1 MPDSRP
7 ALAALGLWLGL
18 LAAATGPQAATISL
32 RADPWC
38 PYNCRPDAERPG
50 YLIEL
55 ARAVFE
61 PLGHRIDYRTLG
73 WKRTIEAVRRG
84 EVDGLAGA
92 GVEDAPDLVFPDEP
106 AGVAEPVIA
115 VRRGEAFTFTGPASL
130 EGRVIGA
137 ILGYEFGGP
146 VEDHLRR
153 HARDGRRVQW
163 VSGTDG
169 AVQNLRKLLAG
180 RIDGALDDRA
190 VIDHYARELGIGER
204 LELVGLGVR
213 QPIGLAF
220 SPRRPEAEA
229 HARAFAEGVR
239 RLRASGELAAI
250 LARYGLA
257 DWRAEP
263 GSGR

>member
-1 MPDSRP
+1 MPNLAR
-7 ALAALGLWLGL
+7 ATAALGLLVGL
-18 LAAATGPQAATISL
+18 IAGTAAHAATISL

-38 PYNCRPDAERPG
+38 PYNCRPEAERPG

-61 PLGHRIDYRTLG
+61 ALGHRIDYRTLG

-84 EVDGLAGA
+84 EVDGLVGA

-106 AGVAEPVIA
+106 AGVAVPVIA
-115 VRRGEAFTFTGPASL
+115 VRRGEAFAFTGPDSL

-153 HARDGRRVQW
+153 HARDPRRVQW

-190 VIDHYARELGIGER
+190 VLAHYARELGLGDAVEFV
-204 LELVGLGVR
+204 ELGVR

-220 SPRRPEAEA
+220 SPRRPEAA
-229 HARAFAEGVR
+229 GYAQAFAEGIR
-239 RLRASGELAAI
+239 RLRASGELARI
-250 LARYGLA
+250 LARYGLV

-263 GSGR
+263 GAGG